1 MMKPILLSISL
12 LTSLAIFSACELD
25 YAPQNTMVDETVYK
39 DEKTSQAALMG
50 AYTRLCVLLA
60 GAPNDQ
66 NNYTNSYFAFQL
78 ADIGTENITVQNGA
92 SSFLAMEKCEY
103 TTDEHD
109 GFIKD
114 IYQYGYNAIDY
125 ANNIIAGINEFGQYD
140 PKMMKQHIAEAKF
153 LRAYEYFTLLCL
165 YGDGALVGE
174 DNGLGLVMRLSPY
187 DGYKPEDIQARETV
201 GNTYAQI
208 IKDLTEAI
216 PDLPQTDYTPALRYR
231 ATASVAKALLS
242 RVYLYKGTYT
252 KNLTEL
258 GQAAYYAGEV
268 LKSPDITFNDAYND
282 HRTNIFPSNVY
293 ENSTYPD
300 PTNYATE
307 LIFFQPSR
315 ISTNVF
321 PCGWT
326 SVFSK
331 DNFSTSDSLINSY
344 LPGDLRGYGETNE
357 YLIQQGSST
366 SNTNLKASMK
376 YDNGG
381 CYCDVQYIRLS
392 EIMLTRAEALA
403 YTTNSIDAEALE
415 LLNDI
420 RRKPFPDGQKPAELT
435 AEDFPSV
442 EAFVDSILV
451 ERNRELAMEGHYR
464 WDLIRTGR
472 DLKVKGLPNN
482 KKILPIPEYEVQISD
497 GVIKQNTGF

>member
-1 MMKPILLSISL
+1 MMKPILLSISIL
-12 LTSLAIFSACELD
+12 SSLAIFSACELD

-66 NNYTNSYFAFQL
+66 NNYTNGYFAFQL
-78 ADIGTENITVQNGA
+78 ADIGTENIIVQNGA

-140 PKMMKQHIAEAKF
+140 PQIMKQHIAEAKF

-174 DNGLGLVMRLSPY
+174 DNGLGLVMRLTPY

-216 PDLPQTDYTPALRYR
+216 PDLPQTDYAPALRYR
-231 ATASVAKALLS
+231 ATASAAKALLS

-321 PCGWT
+321 PCGWS
-326 SVFSK
+326 SVYSK
-331 DNFSTSDSLINSY
+331 KSFSTSDSLINSY

-357 YLIQQGSST
+357 YLIQQGSAT
-366 SNTNLKASMK
+366 DNANLKASMK